1 MSQPSYPSLKPLPKV
16 EHNDKT
22 SKAFVPKGMIRKA
35 TYERRKFEAAF
46 QQPRKVQ

>member
-22 SKAFVPKGMIRKA
+22 SKAFVPKGMIRKS
-35 TYERRKFEAAF
+35 TYDRRQF
-46 QQPRKVQ
+46 QQGFKKGT